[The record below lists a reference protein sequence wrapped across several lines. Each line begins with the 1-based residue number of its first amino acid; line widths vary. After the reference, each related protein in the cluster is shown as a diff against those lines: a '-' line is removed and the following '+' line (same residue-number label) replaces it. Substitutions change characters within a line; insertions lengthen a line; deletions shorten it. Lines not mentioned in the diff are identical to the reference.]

1 MRPVMAVHILD
12 HVIGMNALTTTGF
25 ATECFPQEIWVL
37 ACTAAHEVNRRII
50 RPDIGQFVFTHTIT
64 ASGRITGLRAAG
76 TTTAGASSVM
86 LAPFCWNRA
95 IVFASPLG
103 TAGLSAAGA
112 AVFGS
117 AVEGNAPFA

>member
-1 MRPVMAVHILD
+1 MAVQVPDHIMSTD
-12 HVIGMNALTTTGF
+12 TLTAACF
-25 ATECFPQEIWVL
+25 ATECFPQEIRVL
-37 ACTAAHEVNRRII
+37 ACAAAHEMNRRII
-50 RPDIGQFVFTHTIT
+50 RPDIGQLMFAHAIT
-64 ASGRITGLRAAG
+64 ASSLATGLRAAG
-76 TTTAGASSVM
+76 TTTVGVSSVM

-103 TAGLSAAGA
+103 IAGLSAAGA